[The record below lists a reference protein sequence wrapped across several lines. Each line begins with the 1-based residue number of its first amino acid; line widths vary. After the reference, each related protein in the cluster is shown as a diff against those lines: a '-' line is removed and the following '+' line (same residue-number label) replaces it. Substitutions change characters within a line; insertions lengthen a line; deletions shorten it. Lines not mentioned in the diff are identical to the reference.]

1 MPAAR
6 PLGYNAGIAD
16 DTHPAPPRRT
26 RSRTGRALRYA
37 AVTGAIGAA
46 AVFASFYA
54 AERSG
59 DAHWSLRTISWI
71 VFGGCFGAVFGPLFA
86 LARETDVGDEAPR
99 AVDGEL
105 VHGQSD
111 TSTEGA
117 QAHDMRRGRP

>member
-1 MPAAR
+1 
-6 PLGYNAGIAD
+6 
-16 DTHPAPPRRT
+16 
-26 RSRTGRALRYA
+26 
-37 AVTGAIGAA
+37 VTGAVGAA
-46 AVFASFYA
+46 AVLASFLA

-86 LARETDVGDEAPR
+86 LARETDITDEAPR
-99 AVDGEL
+99 EVDGAL

-117 QAHDMRRGRP
+117 QARDMRGGRE